1 MALAHKK
8 FWPNCDLTQFFPPY
22 LCLCKLLFLESHE
35 ESEGEYDEDEEEE
48 EDIDDRLYTD
58 DDKEILRDAFA
69 QFDTDNRY

>member
-1 MALAHKK
+1 M
-8 FWPNCDLTQFFPPY
+8 
-22 LCLCKLLFLESHE
+22 CLCKLLFLESPE